1 VSDDPE
7 SETPP
12 AVDPLA
18 PVPPRAGQPLW
29 TAFLTP
35 LAVLLGAALVAGAIW
50 LTDEDEAA
58 PAAVVEVDPGAVTSI
73 DGSSTT
79 PTTLLAALRSYAG
92 QLDLDVDEFEQCLAD
107 SGRADVINEHLA
119 RGSALGVTGTPTFFI
134 NNKMIVGA
142 QPTAVFVEVIE
153 KELSGS
159 PTSIDEYSELVR
171 SLAQTTPPRFS
182 IVDQPIDVSGAA
194 IEGNPNAKVMIAE
207 YSDFQCPFCQRWVQ
221 QTLGTIRTQLGDDVA
236 LAFLHFPITQIHPN
250 AGYVSFGAICA
261 GEQDRF
267 WEMHDLLFARQKEW
281 QSLPAN

>member
-1 VSDDPE
+1 MPAAEPE
-7 SETPP
+7 PLEVRRP
-12 AVDPLA
+12 A
-18 PVPPRAGQPLW
+18 QPLW

-35 LAVLLGAALVAGAIW
+35 FAVLLGAALIAGAIL
-50 LTDEDEAA
+50 LTSDDDPAA
-58 PAAVVEVDPGAVTSI
+58 PAAVAEIDPDAVSSVDN
-73 DGSSTT
+73 SSTT

-92 QLDLDVDEFEQCLAD
+92 QLDLDVTQFEQCLTDGDKAN
-107 SGRADVINEHLA
+107 VINEHLA

-159 PTSIDEYSELVR
+159 PTSVDEYSDLVK
-171 SLAQTTPPRFS
+171 SLAQTTPPRFA
-182 IVDQPIDVSGAA
+182 IVDQPIDTTGAA
-194 IEGNPNAKVMIAE
+194 IEGDPNAKVVIAE

-221 QTLGTIRTQLGDDVA
+221 QTLGTVRAQLGEDVA

-250 AGYVSFGAICA
+250 AGYASFGAICA
-261 GEQDRF
+261 GEQDKF
-267 WEMHDLLFARQKEW
+267 WEMHDILFARQQEW